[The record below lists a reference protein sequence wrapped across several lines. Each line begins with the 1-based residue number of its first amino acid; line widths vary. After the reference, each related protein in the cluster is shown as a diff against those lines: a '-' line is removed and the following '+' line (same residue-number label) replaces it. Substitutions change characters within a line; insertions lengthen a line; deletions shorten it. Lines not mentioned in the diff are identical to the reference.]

1 MPQQHGRKDTVT
13 LFQLLGLTG
22 TATIDN
28 RAAVNMLTEMGVRA
42 KDVRKVSTRVRKIY
56 RRAEKQRFDTRGP
69 GWAPLKPST
78 VERKARANA
87 DPRILRARGDLYD
100 SLVKTRAEHQVNVKR
115 SDSFRFGTSVPYARY
130 HEYAKKMGGPQRMPN
145 RELVGLSETDLHD
158 VAGVLSDFIVLGL
171 SGGSE

>member
-1 MPQQHGRKDTVT
+1 MPRGSKDTVT

-22 TATIDN
+22 TVTVDN

-69 GWAPLKPST
+69 GWAPLAQST
-78 VERKARANA
+78 IERKARGNM

-100 SLVKTRAEHQVNVKR
+100 SLVKSRAENQVNVKR
-115 SDSFRFGTSVPYARY
+115 PDSFRFGTSVPYARY
-130 HEYAKKMGGPQRMPN
+130 HEYAKKMSGPGHVPT
-145 RELVGLSETDLHD
+145 RELVGLSEHDLHD
-158 VAGVLSDFIVLGL
+158 IAGVLGEFIVLGQYAE
-171 SGGSE
+171 SEV

>member
-1 MPQQHGRKDTVT
+1 MARSSKDTVT

-28 RAAVNMLTEMGVRA
+28 RAAVNLLTEMGIRA
-42 KDVRKVSTRVRKIY
+42 RDVRKVSTRVRKIY

-69 GWAPLKPST
+69 GWAPLAEST
-78 VERKARANA
+78 VERKARGNL

-100 SLVKTRAEHQVNVKR
+100 SLVKSRAEHQVNVKR
-115 SDSFRFGTSVPYARY
+115 PDSFRFGTSVPYARY
-130 HEYAKKMGGPQRMPN
+130 HEYAKRIGGGQRMPN

-158 VAGVLSDFIVLGL
+158 IAGVLGDFIVLGRADE
-171 SGGSE
+171 SEV